1 MLNTQAS
8 YTSRMGLL
16 AALVAFLVCS
26 PRVDASEIYL
36 DGEFTQGGLLQ
47 GFAPPGSRI
56 RVDGRE
62 VRVSE
67 AGAFLIGF
75 SRDDTQDV
83 ILDAQL
89 PDGTVERRTLQIEAR
104 KYNVQRIDGLPQSQV
119 TPDES
124 VLARIQAEVEL
135 VKATRRRDDQRT
147 DFLTGFAWPA
157 RGRISGVYG
166 SQRVLNGEPR
176 QPHYGVDVA
185 APIGT
190 TVSAPADGV
199 ITLARDDMYY
209 SGGTLVL
216 DHGHGLS
223 SAFLHLSRIL
233 VKEGDVIRRGDA
245 IAEVGATGR
254 VTGAHLDWRMNL
266 FDKRIDPALL
276 VEPMTPD

>member
-8 YTSRMGLL
+8 YTSRMSLL

-26 PRVDASEIYL
+26 PRVDANEIYL

-56 RVDGRE
+56 LVDGRD

-89 PDGTVERRTLQIEAR
+89 PDGTVERRTLQIQTRE
-104 KYNVQRIDGLPQSQV
+104 YNVQRIDGLLQSQV

-147 DFLTGFAWPA
+147 DFLTGFAWPV

-185 APIGT
+185 APFGT

-276 VEPMTPD
+276 VEPMTHD

>member
-26 PRVDASEIYL
+26 PHVDASEIYL

-62 VRVSE
+62 VRVSG

-89 PDGTVERRTLQIEAR
+89 PDGTVERRTLQIQTRE
-104 KYNVQRIDGLPQSQV
+104 YDVQRIDGLVQSQV

-185 APIGT
+185 APFGT

-276 VEPMTPD
+276 VEPMTQD

>member
-26 PRVDASEIYL
+26 PHVDASEIYL

-62 VRVSE
+62 VRVSG

-89 PDGTVERRTLQIEAR
+89 PDGTVERRTLQIQTRE
-104 KYNVQRIDGLPQSQV
+104 YNVQRIDGLVQSQV

-185 APIGT
+185 APFGT

-276 VEPMTPD
+276 VEPMTQD